1 MAVCLFAS
9 PTSFCAQFARI
20 CVYVYYRS
28 WSGALV
34 VWRCIHWSWTA
45 RAFFPSWV
53 RWPRATE
60 PAANMLHAVFLPP
73 SFFECLC
80 VCACRLSRVYVFA
93 CVFVCVFVYVLLS
106 GFADHKPASQPPS
119 CCMLDPLS
127 LCAPM
132 CLISH
137 FSVCWCFRVCRGI
150 CIFCACVFVYLRG
163 FADRWSAKN
172 MLHAR
177 SLNTARCFAFPF
189 PRHIFPNIPQPEIED
204 LPEPPEPLSP
214 KLTDPNA
221 STAWL
226 SKSLN

>member
-1 MAVCLFAS
+1 MFLRLQVFLCVCI
-9 PTSFCAQFARI
+9 CVRI
-20 CVYVYYRS
+20 CVR
-28 WSGALV
+28 
-34 VWRCIHWSWTA
+34 
-45 RAFFPSWV
+45 
-53 RWPRATE
+53 
-60 PAANMLHAVFLPP
+60 
-73 SFFECLC
+73 
-80 VCACRLSRVYVFA
+80 
-93 CVFVCVFVYVLLS
+93 VCVFIWVRCPQTS
-106 GFADHKPASQPPS
+106 EPATII
-119 CCMLDPLS
+119 LHARS
-127 LCAPM
+127 LVSVCPDV
-132 CLISH
+132 SFPR

-150 CIFCACVFVYLRG
+150 CVFCACVFVYLRG

>member
-1 MAVCLFAS
+1 MAVCLCVS

-53 RWPRATE
+53 RWPQATE
-60 PAANMLHAVFLPP
+60 PAANMLHAVSVPP
-73 SFFECLC
+73 SVFECLC
-80 VCACRLSRVYVFA
+80 FCVCRFFCVCICVRICVCVCVCAFIWVRWPQTSEPATIMLHARSLVS
-93 CVFVCVFVYVLLS
+93 VCPDVSF
-106 GFADHKPASQPPS
+106 PR
-119 CCMLDPLS
+119 
-127 LCAPM
+127 
-132 CLISH
+132 

>member
-1 MAVCLFAS
+1 MAVCLCVFPS
-9 PTSFCAQFARI
+9 SICAQFARI
-20 CVYVYYRS
+20 CVCVYYRS

-53 RWPRATE
+53 RWPQATE
-60 PAANMLHAVFLPP
+60 PAANMLHAVSVPP

-80 VCACRLSRVYVFA
+80 LCVCRFIYMCI
-93 CVFVCVFVYVLLS
+93 CVCVCVYAYIWVRLPQAS
-106 GFADHKPASQPPS
+106 EPALN
-119 CCMLDPLS
+119 MLHAPLS
-127 LCAPM
+127 LCVSM
-132 CLISH
+132 CL
-137 FSVCWCFRVCRGI
+137 FPRFCVCWWFCVCRGI
-150 CIFCACVFVYLRG
+150 CVCICACVFVYLRG

-214 KLTDPNA
+214 ELTDPNA